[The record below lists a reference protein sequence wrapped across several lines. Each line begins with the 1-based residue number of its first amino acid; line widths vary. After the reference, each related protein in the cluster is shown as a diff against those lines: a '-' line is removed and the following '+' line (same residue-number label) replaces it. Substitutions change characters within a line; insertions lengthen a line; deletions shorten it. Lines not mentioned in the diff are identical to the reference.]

1 MRNSRS
7 KIIDNLIQNNQNSYV
22 ENNTIKTTN
31 INILLNRV
39 RLEKR
44 NKSKKKIILAIS
56 IISILFFISIIA
68 FGN

>member
-1 MRNSRS
+1 MRNSLS